1 MSFWN
6 QATVEPKRSF
16 RWLLYISGMPQFIVT
31 KVKKPSFRI
40 GNTPHNFLNYE
51 FKYPGRVSWQDIN
64 FTVVDPVDPDSTAS
78 LFNILE
84 AAGYRV
90 PSAYEEANAR
100 TVSKEGLVNSLG
112 GQIRIVQLDADGN
125 TEDPLESWVINNPQI
140 TTVDFGDLDYSQEG
154 MVNIAV
160 TVAYDW
166 ATLETGG
173 RAKKK
178 WALNPG
184 AEFTDDDEA
193 G

>member
-40 GNTPHNFLNYE
+40 GNSPHNFLNYE

-64 FTVVDPVDPDSTAS
+64 FTIVDPVDPDSTSS
-78 LFNILE
+78 LYSILE
-84 AAGYRV
+84 ASGYTI
-90 PSAYEEANAR
+90 PSDYEENNAR

-112 GQIRIVQLDADGN
+112 GHRRIDQLDADGDAEN
-125 TEDPLESWVINNPQI
+125 PLESWVLNNPQI
-140 TTVDFGDLDYSQEG
+140 TSVDFGDLDYSNEG

-160 TVAYDW
+160 TIAYDW
-166 ATLETGG
+166 ATLETSG
-173 RAKKK
+173 RARRN
-178 WALNPG
+178 WTLNPG
-184 AEFTDDDEA
+184 IEREDDTA